1 MSGAMRQTRENLVLS
16 QPMCLCCLRSC
27 VSLLLES
34 VSNIFF
40 HIFAFLHS
48 SCSYFLFFWITMI
61 ERVCVVVFFAK
72 ILKSIH
78 ILALWKQRE
87 ENWNVCR
94 ALSYGFG
101 RMSLI
106 STRFTIDKWRT
117 NRNKKAWQKCG
128 NIYTRTKICRRLA
141 GWENTRRRTDQ
152 NSTKFI
158 VVCVS
163 AVRFTTHNHSKM
175 TMLSVSYQLT
185 SPWISQQYL

>member
-48 SCSYFLFFWITMI
+48 SCSYFFFFWITMI

-117 NRNKKAWQKCG
+117 NRNKKKG
-128 NIYTRTKICRRLA
+128 MTKM
-141 GWENTRRRTDQ
+141 W
-152 NSTKFI
+152 
-158 VVCVS
+158 
-163 AVRFTTHNHSKM
+163 
-175 TMLSVSYQLT
+175 
-185 SPWISQQYL
+185 QYLHSYENLPSSGWMGKYAAQNWPKLYEIYCSLRFRRALYNSQSL